1 MTENDTRE
9 LTVLA
14 AKLENEL
21 MQRYGSPLVTGE
33 KLAEA
38 MGYRSIHSLRKHM
51 SKHQFPV
58 ELFTIEGRRGRF
70 ALLKDIALW
79 LARQRLERICNK
91 QEVNTEK

>member
-1 MTENDTRE
+1 MTEKDTHE
-9 LTVLA
+9 LTTLA

-51 SKHQFPV
+51 SKNQFPV

>member
-9 LTVLA
+9 LTMLA

-38 MGYRSIHSLRKHM
+38 MGYRSIHSLRKNM
-51 SKHQFPV
+51 
-58 ELFTIEGRRGRF
+58 
-70 ALLKDIALW
+70 
-79 LARQRLERICNK
+79 
-91 QEVNTEK
+91 

>member
-9 LTVLA
+9 LTMLA

-51 SKHQFPV
+51 SKYQFPI

-91 QEVNTEK
+91 